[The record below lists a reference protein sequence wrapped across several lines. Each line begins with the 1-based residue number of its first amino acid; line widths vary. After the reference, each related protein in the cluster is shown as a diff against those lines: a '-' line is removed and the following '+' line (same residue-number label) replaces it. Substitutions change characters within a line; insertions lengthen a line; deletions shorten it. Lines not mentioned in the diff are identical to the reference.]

1 MSLMDMFSRKKTAA
15 ESEVAAEPTAVD
27 YVEWLLQYMLGTSRM
42 TLTIDTTQGLPGSAP
57 MPNGLAPPPC
67 LPEAVVVLNR
77 LKILSGVNPIK
88 QNKPVDGK
96 FERPRKHLSVLVATR
111 FQDDDNK
118 STCTIRLTVKGLTA

>member
-1 MSLMDMFSRKKTAA
+1 MGIMDMFSKKKVAA
-15 ESEVAAEPTAVD
+15 ESASIAEPTAVD

-42 TLTIDTTQGLPGSAP
+42 TLTIDSAQGLPGSGQIPA
-57 MPNGLAPPPC
+57 GLAPPPC

-88 QNKPVDGK
+88 QAKPVDGK
-96 FERPRKHLSVLVATR
+96 FERPRKHLSILVATH
-111 FQDDDNK
+111 FQDDDAK